1 MTYADGSVYEGL
13 WKNDLREDVVT
24 DDDWTDDEW
33 DDF

>member
-1 MTYADGSVYEGL
+1 VYEGL